1 MPPNDK
7 LKKAR
12 PLFCFFSFL
21 SAAINT
27 KVLVTYHTVICKI
40 ASETVKSSKDQ
51 IIEGMEKD
59 KGDGLDAM
67 RRNGRGTNT
76 SKLQTWYRK
85 TQDMVSVRERL

>member
-12 PLFCFFSFL
+12 PLFFFL
-21 SAAINT
+21 SFGSHKH
-27 KVLVTYHTVICKI
+27 KVLVTYHTVIWKI

-67 RRNGRGTNT
+67 RRNGRGINT